1 MNADEL
7 GFELLHV
14 GVNQSNAEEGTATA
28 KRMAELFGF
37 PLRET
42 DGSWFANEQ
51 FEIMKKPFRGT
62 HGHLAIGTNNA
73 GAARAWLE
81 SKGIRFDESTAQ
93 YSESG
98 KLMLVYSSDEIGG
111 FAFHL
116 TQKSEQEMI

>member
-1 MNADEL
+1 MDQNKF

-14 GVNQSNAEEGTATA
+14 GLNQSGAEEGTATA
-28 KRMAELFGF
+28 MRMAELFGF

-62 HGHLAIGTNNA
+62 HGHFAIGTNDA
-73 GAARAWLE
+73 GTARAWLE

-93 YSESG
+93 YGEDG
-98 KLMLVYSSDEIGG
+98 KLKLIYSSDEIGG